1 MDTSSPAAKP
11 GSLLPGSLVPAASGG
26 LFVLLWSTG
35 FIFAKLG
42 LPYAEPFTFLAL
54 RFGIVA
60 LLMLAVAL
68 VARAPWPGSWREAGH
83 IAVLGLLLHGAY
95 LGGVFAAIGAGV
107 PAGVAALIVGLQ
119 PLLTAAVVGPLLGE
133 RVSRR
138 QWLGLVL
145 GFGGVALVLTDK
157 PVGGFGTA
165 GGYLAAAV
173 GLIGITAGTL
183 YQKRFCRRMDRRSGA
198 AIQYVAAALLVA
210 ALAGSET
217 NRIDWTWEFGL
228 ALGWLVL
235 VLSVGAISLLTW
247 LIRRGAAARVA
258 SLFYLVPLV
267 AAAESWLIFGEALGP
282 SAIVGMALTAV
293 GVALAVRP

>member
-1 MDTSSPAAKP
+1 MHSSSTAARP
-11 GSLLPGSLVPAASGG
+11 GALLPAASGG
-26 LFVLLWSTG
+26 LFVVLWSTG

-42 LPYAEPFTFLAL
+42 LPYVEPFTFLAV

-60 LLMLAVAL
+60 LLMLGVTLAV
-68 VARAPWPGSWREAGH
+68 RAPWPATWREAGH

-95 LGGVFAAIGAGV
+95 LGGVFAAIAAGV
-107 PAGVAALIVGLQ
+107 PAGVSALIVGLQ
-119 PLLTAAVVGPLLGE
+119 PLLTAAVVGPFLGE
-133 RVSRR
+133 RVTGR
-138 QWLGLVL
+138 QWLGLAL

-157 PVGGFGTA
+157 PVGGFGSA
-165 GGYLAAAV
+165 YGYLAAV
-173 GLIGITAGTL
+173 IGLLGITAGTL

-198 AIQYVAAALLVA
+198 ALQYVAAALILTVLSLGETHRIVWHWELV
-210 ALAGSET
+210 
-217 NRIDWTWEFGL
+217 L
-228 ALGWLVL
+228 ALSWLVV

-267 AAAESWLIFGEALGP
+267 AAALSWLIFGEALGP
-282 SAIVGMALTAV
+282 AAIAGMAITAV